1 MWLQPARE
9 ACGQF
14 PPVPEAWPLGG
25 RPRRSQTT
33 VSHLPFPKGPGDA
46 AQVPLWALAPEEPQP
61 SRVVNVKKQ
70 ASISTPPSMGHVP
83 RTVTLEYSSAG
94 GISGSVRL

>member
-1 MWLQPARE
+1 MVGDVAQRDA
-9 ACGQF
+9 
-14 PPVPEAWPLGG
+14 PLDVAEGG
-25 RPRRSQTT
+25 
-33 VSHLPFPKGPGDA
+33 G
-46 AQVPLWALAPEEPQP
+46 E
-61 SRVVNVKKQ
+61 RVVARARGVVELNPRATKQ

>member
-1 MWLQPARE
+1 MHHGERRLAGALPA
-9 ACGQF
+9 
-14 PPVPEAWPLGG
+14 V
-25 RPRRSQTT
+25 
-33 VSHLPFPKGPGDA
+33 DA
-46 AQVPLWALAPEEPQP
+46 AAGLPVGAVPAAGCSGAYMCLRATGGMYQL
-61 SRVVNVKKQ
+61 SRDLEYTGVIASKQ

>member
-46 AQVPLWALAPEEPQP
+46 AQVPLWALAPEEPLP
-61 SRVVNVKKQ
+61 SRVVNVPIH
-70 ASISTPPSMGHVP
+70 ISCTAEAMHPP
-83 RTVTLEYSSAG
+83 LD
-94 GISGSVRL
+94 GSLMFLRRRW